1 MKKIAALICAFFV
14 LLIAPASAIDR
25 ITWSAGLQP
34 PSQWLLQESRFVR
47 VGFGA
52 FLQQEFGAANLPAYS
67 NLTVSPVAST
77 LTVQIAPS
85 TAGTIGSIYIQG
97 TSDVNPWGSSPVGG
111 LGNLALSTDATL
123 IALQAN
129 ITATSTV
136 PGTVSVPGTTGQ
148 SQVTIVECNITTVDQ
163 NLQSANFSDVLGI
176 LSQRTVT
183 RDRVDLPACILKP
196 GAAAATGSQVTP
208 AADAN
213 YVSVATVTVP
223 FATTAVT
230 AGMIASV
237 TATQFLG
244 FARIGTGGGGVTSVT
259 ATGNLASSGG
269 VTPNIAISN
278 SPTFTG
284 AVTASGLGIR
294 YTGFGD
300 ASVGTD
306 TAGGVNFLVAPV
318 APTYGYRF
326 FANSAGT
333 LNNLLSINTTGITA
347 SVPITTTG
355 SISTT
360 GGNISATG
368 TVSGA
373 TVNSSG
379 AITAN
384 GVSSGVNFTFSA
396 SANAELNNDGT
407 TVYLHAIGSAGNGIS
422 FVNGPNSAYAP
433 IFAGAYTNASDRRL
447 KRNITPY
454 THGLDTILSLKPVH
468 FVWREDSKKSM
479 GFIAQDVL
487 KVLPELVSSN
497 KLSGKPTLSVN
508 YVAMIAPLAAAVQ
521 EQQREIIELRA
532 ELKAMQSAQKPNHA
546 VRRKV

>member
-129 ITATSTV
+129 ISSTSTV

-213 YVSVATVTVP
+213 YVSVAAVTVP

-259 ATGNLASSGG
+259 ASGNLASSGG
-269 VTPNIAISN
+269 VTPNITIGG
-278 SPTFTG
+278 SPTFAGGT
-284 AVTASGLGIR
+284 VTAQTFGIR

-300 ASVGTD
+300 AQLTTD
-306 TAGGVNFLVAPV
+306 TAGGINFNVAPS
-318 APTYGYRF
+318 APTNGFRF
-326 FANSAGT
+326 FANSGGT
-333 LNNLLSINTTGITA
+333 PNPLLSINTTGILTGVALSAAGNSSFNGPLTVQSVLNSGAAGHVPPMYTA
-347 SVPITTTG
+347 AGADVGTAVHIVADTATAGSNSVAVTLSGNAAYTGANTYVCTIHDRTTQ
-355 SISTT
+355 SVLNNYASTT
-360 GGNISATG
+360 GTAFNWSATAG
-368 TVSGA
+368 DTYDYVC
-373 TVNSSG
+373 
-379 AITAN
+379 
-384 GVSSGVNFTFSA
+384 
-396 SANAELNNDGT
+396 
-407 TVYLHAIGSAGNGIS
+407 IG
-422 FVNGPNSAYAP
+422 
-433 IFAGAYTNASDRRL
+433 R
-447 KRNITPY
+447 
-454 THGLDTILSLKPVH
+454 
-468 FVWREDSKKSM
+468 
-479 GFIAQDVL
+479 
-487 KVLPELVSSN
+487 
-497 KLSGKPTLSVN
+497 
-508 YVAMIAPLAAAVQ
+508 
-521 EQQREIIELRA
+521 
-532 ELKAMQSAQKPNHA
+532 
-546 VRRKV
+546 

>member
-1 MKKIAALICAFFV
+1 LKKIAALICAFFV

-52 FLQQEFGAANLPAYS
+52 FLQQEFGSANLPAYS

-129 ITATSTV
+129 ISSTSTV

-196 GAAAATGSQVTP
+196 GAAATTGSQVTP

-213 YVSVATVTVP
+213 YVSVAAVTVP

-230 AGMIASV
+230 SGMIASV

-259 ATGNLASSGG
+259 ASGNLASTGG
-269 VTPNIAISN
+269 VTPNITISAN
-278 SPTFTG
+278 PAFPTGTVAAQTF
-284 AVTASGLGIR
+284 GIR
-294 YTGFGD
+294 YAGFGD
-300 ASVGTD
+300 AKVTAD
-306 TAGGVNFLVAPV
+306 TAGGINFTVAPA
-318 APTYGYRF
+318 APANGFTFY
-326 FANSAGT
+326 ANSAGT
-333 LNNLLSINTTGITA
+333 LNQLLSINTTGVVA
-347 SVPITTTG
+347 SVPI
-355 SISTT
+355 STT
-360 GGNISATG
+360 
-368 TVSGA
+368 
-373 TVNSSG
+373 
-379 AITAN
+379 
-384 GVSSGVNFTFSA
+384 F
-396 SANAELNNDGT
+396 
-407 TVYLHAIGSAGNGIS
+407 NGI
-422 FVNGPNSAYAP
+422 
-433 IFAGAYTNASDRRL
+433 
-447 KRNITPY
+447 
-454 THGLDTILSLKPVH
+454 
-468 FVWREDSKKSM
+468 
-479 GFIAQDVL
+479 
-487 KVLPELVSSN
+487 
-497 KLSGKPTLSVN
+497 PTLSASQTGLSWN
-508 YVAMIAPLAAAVQ
+508 CSGGGGEACLQSGGGGTGLAAGFYRAGAKAALIDANGGYSNAVGAYVPPGYSQ
-521 EQQREIIELRA
+521 FG
-532 ELKAMQSAQKPNHA
+532 SARSATFHIVTDTATAGSTTVSVTLTAPANFTSNVTYSCNIHDDTTNAVLQFYQKTSGTVFLWTSTNA
-546 VRRKV
+546 DIYSYSCVGY